1 MAEKK
6 EEISNEIEVST
17 NENNENN
24 ENNEKNKE
32 IKKTKEVK
40 VKKTK
45 KSKEENTSEI
55 ENKSFKQMWEKVV
68 LALKKYSIIPY
79 TVIGIALFFLSMM
92 LAAQMK
98 SMSDTEELIAGK
110 RETQLADELVTLQRK
125 YDDLKSK
132 YDDSAKIVEEYQNNS
147 STNNTLI
154 ASMKD
159 QIQALSAMSGV
170 TDLKGEGIVIS
181 LNDGTKTSDTSV
193 RSDTLV
199 HDSDLLTVVNELK
212 AAGAEA
218 ISINGQ
224 RIIATSAIRC
234 VGPVIQVNYQK
245 VAAPFEI
252 KAIGNAQYLESAM
265 TIKNGVVDLLKEY
278 GVSVT
283 VSRQNNVEIPKYEG
297 EQNFKN
303 ASVKEK

>member
-1 MAEKK
+1 MADKK
-6 EEISNEIEVST
+6 EEILNEVEVSPK
-17 NENNENN
+17 

-40 VKKTK
+40 VKKNK
-45 KSKEENTSEI
+45 KIKEENASEI
-55 ENKSFKQMWEKVV
+55 ENKSFKEILEKIV
-68 LALKKYSIIPY
+68 LVLKKYSIIPY

-170 TDLKGEGIVIS
+170 TDLKGEGIVIT
-181 LNDGTKTSDTSV
+181 LNDGTKTSDASV

>member
-1 MAEKK
+1 MADKK
-6 EEISNEIEVST
+6 EEILNEVEVSPK
-17 NENNENN
+17 

-40 VKKTK
+40 AKKTK
-45 KSKEENTSEI
+45 KSKEENVSEI
-55 ENKSFKQMWEKVV
+55 ENKSFKEIWEKVV
-68 LALKKYSIIPY
+68 LVFKKYLIIPY

-170 TDLKGEGIVIS
+170 TDLKGEGIVIT
-181 LNDGTKTSDTSV
+181 LNDGTKTSDASV

>member
-1 MAEKK
+1 MADKK
-6 EEISNEIEVST
+6 EEILNEVEVSPK
-17 NENNENN
+17 

-40 VKKTK
+40 AKKNK
-45 KSKEENTSEI
+45 KSKEENASEI
-55 ENKSFKQMWEKVV
+55 ENKSFKEIWKKIV
-68 LALKKYSIIPY
+68 LVFKKYSIIPY

-170 TDLKGEGIVIS
+170 TDLKGEGIVIT
-181 LNDGTKTSDTSV
+181 LNDGTKTSDASV

>member
-1 MAEKK
+1 MADKK
-6 EEISNEIEVST
+6 EEILNEVEVSPK
-17 NENNENN
+17 ENN
-24 ENNEKNKE
+24 KKE
-32 IKKTKEVK
+32 IKETKQ
-40 VKKTK
+40 KKETK
-45 KSKEENTSEI
+45 KANKIKCENKEKKDE
-55 ENKSFKQMWEKVV
+55 KSFKNIWEKIKVTF
-68 LALKKYSIIPY
+68 KKYSIISY
-79 TVIGIALFFLSMM
+79 TVIGVALFFLSMM
-92 LAAQMK
+92 LTAQMK
-98 SMSDTEELIAGK
+98 SMSNTEEILAGK
-110 RETQLADELVTLQRK
+110 RESQLADDLVTLQRK
-125 YDDLKSK
+125 YDDLKKK
-132 YDDSAKIVEEYQNNS
+132 YDDSTKVVEEYQTNS

-154 ASMKD
+154 ASMKE
-159 QIQALSAMSGV
+159 QIESLSAMSGV
-170 TDLKGEGIVIS
+170 TDLKGEGIVIT
-181 LNDGTKTSDTSV
+181 LNDGAKTSDSNV

-278 GVSVT
+278 GVSVS
-283 VSRQNNVEIPKYEG
+283 VSRQSNVEIPKYEG

-303 ASVKEK
+303 ASENEK

>member
-1 MAEKK
+1 MADKK
-6 EEISNEIEVST
+6 EEILNEVEVSPK
-17 NENNENN
+17 

-40 VKKTK
+40 AKKNK
-45 KSKEENTSEI
+45 KSKEENESEI
-55 ENKSFKQMWEKVV
+55 ENKSFKEIWKKM
-68 LALKKYSIIPY
+68 ALVFKKYSIIPY

-170 TDLKGEGIVIS
+170 TDLKGEGIVIT
-181 LNDGTKTSDTSV
+181 LNDGTKTSDASV